1 MRDAVVARTGAR
13 PLSEA
18 RPAKR
23 WSPTRVAG
31 SLVLAAWAGL
41 FWFLWFTGREAF
53 YLSTRTDWVVPVAA
67 LLLTAATVGR
77 LASARVS
84 TPKPLAARELWI
96 MGLMVVP
103 VVLVLFAPVT
113 TLGTFSAGKRSSF
126 NGTAFA
132 ASAGD
137 IASGELTL
145 IDVAAGETS
154 PEGERA
160 LAKRAGESVSFVGF
174 VSIRDDTPAD
184 EFLLARYVVTCCV
197 ADATIAEVRVVN
209 VTPGQFANE
218 DWVQVTGTIFPIGRE
233 VIVDASDIA
242 QVERPDHPYLTP

>member
-1 MRDAVVARTGAR
+1 
-13 PLSEA
+13 
-18 RPAKR
+18 
-23 WSPTRVAG
+23 
-31 SLVLAAWAGL
+31 
-41 FWFLWFTGREAF
+41 
-53 YLSTRTDWVVPVAA
+53 
-67 LLLTAATVGR
+67 
-77 LASARVS
+77 
-84 TPKPLAARELWI
+84 
-96 MGLMVVP
+96 
-103 VVLVLFAPVT
+103 VT
-113 TLGTFSAGKRSSF
+113 TLGTFSAGKRAGFS
-126 NGTAFA
+126 GGGFA

-137 IASGELTL
+137 IGTGELTL
-145 IDVAAGETS
+145 IDVAAAETS

-160 LAKRAGESVSFVGF
+160 LTKRAGENVSFVGF